1 MLLPMQFGPLDG
13 VHLFFLFVLAGL
25 LAGSWVYFDASKR
38 EDENA
43 LLWAAVVAFLFL
55 FYFVVGFAALVI
67 YVVLRGR
74 ADEQLPTA
82 TSEST
87 ASSSP
92 SRYQDDRPSSDS
104 DRSEDASTDRE
115 HVDDTSAGRERVDDA
130 STGRECV
137 DGGPPGR

>member
-38 EDENA
+38 SDEYA

-74 ADEQLPTA
+74 ADEQPPTA

-87 ASSSP
+87 ASRSP
-92 SRYQDDRPSSDS
+92 SRYQDDRPSPDS
-104 DRSEDASTDRE
+104 DRSGDAAIDRE
-115 HVDDTSAGRERVDDA
+115 RSADEPTGRERIDDEP
-130 STGRECV
+130 TDR
-137 DGGPPGR
+137 